1 MFPNPNGATFRPM
14 AGKYEDKMSL
24 EMPFGEALERFIG
37 TDPAEVAA
45 NVAKSKAAKPEAE
58 RKRPT
63 PKPDQTNVTRLRGK
77 TKG

>member
-1 MFPNPNGATFRPM
+1 M

-45 NVAKSKAAKPEAE
+45 NITKSKQAKPEAE
-58 RKRPT
+58 RKRPAS
-63 PKPDQTNVTRLRGK
+63 KPDQTATVSLRGK
-77 TKG
+77 RKPKPQR